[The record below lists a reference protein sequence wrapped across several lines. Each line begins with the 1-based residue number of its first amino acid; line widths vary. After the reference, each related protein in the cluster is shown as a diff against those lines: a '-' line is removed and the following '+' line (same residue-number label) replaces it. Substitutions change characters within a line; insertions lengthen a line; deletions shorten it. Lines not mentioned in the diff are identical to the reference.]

1 MMSAGRH
8 LTLGAILL
16 AAGASPALA
25 CNPDRAE
32 AVAGLRA
39 DTPLVLAA
47 PDGRRFRLLALAG
60 DATIPADHIVRIA
73 PLGGLDRHERLPVI
87 ALGADGPV
95 ESVLLREGRARLSP
109 ARTIPRDCWKA
120 MEAAETAA
128 VVARRGIWAEPDA
141 VLDAGDVDA
150 LKRFDGRFAVV
161 SGRVRS
167 VRTVRRITY
176 VNFGAF
182 GSGALTVTIAERD
195 MPAFRE
201 FGLEPAAIR
210 GHMLRV
216 RGVVTI
222 RRGPFIAAAM
232 PEQITIAEAPTRG
245 AR

>member
-1 MMSAGRH
+1 MGAGRH
-8 LTLGAILL
+8 ATLGAVMALFSGI
-16 AAGASPALA
+16 PALA

-32 AVAGLRA
+32 AVAGLRP

-60 DATIPADHIVRIA
+60 EAAAPADRIVRVA
-73 PLGGLDRHERLPVI
+73 PLGGPDRHERLPVI
-87 ALGADGPV
+87 ALAADGPA
-95 ESVLLREGRARLSP
+95 EAILLREGRARLAPS
-109 ARTIPRDCWKA
+109 RVIPRDCWKA
-120 MEAAETAA
+120 MEAAEAEA
-128 VVARRGIWAEPDA
+128 VMAKRGIWAEPDA
-141 VLDAGDVDA
+141 VLDAGDADA

-161 SGRVRS
+161 AGRVRS

-232 PEQITIAEAPTRG
+232 PEQITIAEAPARG

>member
-1 MMSAGRH
+1 MGAGRH
-8 LTLGAILL
+8 LTLGALMTL
-16 AAGASPALA
+16 MGGLPALA

-32 AVAGLRA
+32 AITGLRA

-60 DATIPADHIVRIA
+60 EAAIPAARVARIA

-87 ALGADGPV
+87 ALAADGPV
-95 ESVLLREGRARLSP
+95 EAHILREGRARLSP
-109 ARTIPRDCWKA
+109 TRVIPRDCWKV
-120 MEAAETAA
+120 MEAAETEAVAA
-128 VVARRGIWAEPDA
+128 KRGIWAEPGA
-141 VLDAGDVDA
+141 LLDAGDADA

-161 SGRVRS
+161 AGRVRS

-176 VNFGAF
+176 INFGAF

-210 GHMLRV
+210 GHMLRL

-232 PEQITIAEAPTRG
+232 PEQITIAEAPARG

>member
-1 MMSAGRH
+1 MDAGRH
-8 LTLGAILL
+8 LTLGAALVAL
-16 AAGASPALA
+16 GLPPAFA

-32 AVAGLRA
+32 AVTGLRA
-39 DTPLVLAA
+39 DTPLAFSA
-47 PDGRRFRLLALAG
+47 PDGRRLRLLALTG
-60 DATIPADHIVRIA
+60 DAVVPVERIERIA

-87 ALGADGPV
+87 ALGSDGPV
-95 ESVLLREGRARLSP
+95 ESHLLRDGRARLS
-109 ARTIPRDCWKA
+109 ASRVIPRDCWKA
-120 MEAAETAA
+120 MEAAETEA
-128 VVARRGIWAEPDA
+128 VAARRGIWAEPGA
-141 VLDAGDVDA
+141 LLDAGDADA

-161 SGRVRS
+161 AGRVRS

>member
-1 MMSAGRH
+1 MRGAGRC
-8 LTLGAILL
+8 LTLGAVLSAATL
-16 AAGASPALA
+16 APALA

-39 DTPLVLAA
+39 DTPLVMAA

-60 DATIPADHIVRIA
+60 EAVVPANRVVRIA

-95 ESVLLREGRARLSP
+95 EIGLLRDGLARLSP
-109 ARTIPRDCWKA
+109 TRVVPRDCWKA
-120 MEAAETAA
+120 MEVAETEA
-128 VVARRGIWAEPDA
+128 VAARRGLWATPGA
-141 VLDAGDVDA
+141 VLDAGDAEA
-150 LKRFDGRFAVV
+150 LNRLDGRFAIVI
-161 SGRVRS
+161 GRVRS

-176 VNFGAF
+176 VNLGAF

-216 RGVVTI
+216 RGVVAI

-232 PEQITIAEAPTRG
+232 PEQITIAEAPSRG